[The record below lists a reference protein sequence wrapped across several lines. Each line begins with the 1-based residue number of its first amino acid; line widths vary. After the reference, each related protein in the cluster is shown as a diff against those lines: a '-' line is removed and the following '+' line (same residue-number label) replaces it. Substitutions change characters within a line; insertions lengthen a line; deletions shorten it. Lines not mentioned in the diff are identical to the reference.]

1 MADSPD
7 LRVGAQSPTTTPRF
21 GTRFGGISPLKW
33 AAAAAVGLLLALA
46 GYWHFADKGASAAAA
61 RFPAAPVRIAK
72 VERRDMAIVEH
83 TLGTVVADATVQ
95 VIARVEGMLE
105 TADFHEGQFVKKGQ
119 LLFQIDPRPFQAA
132 LAQARATLQHDQA
145 LLRNAER
152 DKVRY
157 ERLLKQNSISS
168 QQLDTAAANAAAL
181 AATVALDRAA
191 VNVARLN
198 LGYSQIRSPID
209 GKTGALLVQPGNMI
223 SGTPSAALVTIN
235 KLRPIKL
242 AFDLPQ
248 SDYWRIQARKSSKPL
263 LATVEL
269 SPAQGGPLSAPIYF
283 TSNAVDSQSGTIELR
298 ATFANSN
305 LSLLPGQT
313 VNVTVELSDIPNA
326 LVVPREALNYG
337 PNGPYVFVV
346 VDGRAIMRPVS
357 VRFADG
363 KNVAIAGDLKP
374 GDAVVVEG
382 QLRVVPGERVKV
394 FPPVQVHMSPTDE
407 NLGPQ
412 YGPDGPGGQ
421 R

>member
-1 MADSPD
+1 MHAP
-7 LRVGAQSPTTTPRF
+7 TTPRRL
-21 GTRFGGISPLKW
+21 GTRFGSLGTLKW
-33 AAAAAVGLLLALA
+33 AVIAVGLLLALA
-46 GYWHFADKGASAAAA
+46 GYRYFADRGLSPAAAQG
-61 RFPAAPVRIAK
+61 PIAPIRVAK
-72 VERRDMAIVEH
+72 VERRDMAVVEH

-95 VIARVEGMLE
+95 VTARVEGMLE
-105 TADFHEGQFVKKGQ
+105 TAYFHEGQFVKKGA

-152 DKVRY
+152 DKLRY
-157 ERLLKQNSISS
+157 QRLLKQNSISS
-168 QQLDTAAANAAAL
+168 QQLDTAAANADAL
-181 AATVALDRAA
+181 AATVALDEAA
-191 VNVARLN
+191 VRVARLN

-223 SGTPSAALVTIN
+223 SGAPSAALVTIN

-248 SDYWRIQARKSSKPL
+248 SDYWRIQGRGSSDPL

-269 SPAQGGPLSAPIYF
+269 SAAQGGPLSAPIYF

-298 ATFANSN
+298 AIFANTN

-313 VNVTVELSDIPNA
+313 VNVTVALSHIPDA
-326 LVVPREALNYG
+326 LVVPRDALNYG

-346 VDGRAIMRPVS
+346 VDGRAVMRPVTL
-357 VRFADG
+357 RFADG
-363 KNVAIAGDLKP
+363 KNVAIAGNLKP

-382 QLRVVPGERVKV
+382 QLRVVPGEQVKAL
-394 FPPVQVHMSPTDE
+394 PPVQVHLSPTDQ

-412 YGPDGPGGQ
+412 YGPNGPGGQ